1 MSGESSQDEDRLLDA
16 LLAGWPKG
24 RDDLALD
31 ANALWLGEQ
40 IGMTEEVVIRCV
52 ESLVKKGM
60 MHSRDLGGILL
71 VHPTPVALLR
81 KAPRNSFRRIFAMLF
96 GKS

>member
-1 MSGESSQDEDRLLDA
+1 MSGESSHDEDRLLDA

-24 RDDLALD
+24 RDDIALD
-31 ANALWLGEQ
+31 ANAVWLGEQ
-40 IGMTEEVVIRCV
+40 IGITEEVVIRCV

-60 MHSRDLGGILL
+60 IHSRELGGILL
-71 VHPTPVALLR
+71 VHPTPAALLR
-81 KAPRNSFRRIFAMLF
+81 KAPRNGFRQIIGRLF